1 MTPLRVCKNPAHRDA
16 KGKLIVRHPE
26 TLREYPDDVFE
37 MSAADSV
44 NPAVRRLFASHHD
57 AVPTGFR
64 GLPGGVF
71 GDLLVVVDEA
81 TSTTKK
87 GPNK

>member
-1 MTPLRVCKNPAHRDA
+1 MTLRVCKNPARA
-16 KGKLIVRHPE
+16 VGGKLVVVHPA
-26 TLREYPDDVFE
+26 TRREYPDGVFE

-57 AVPTGFR
+57 ALPPGFH

-71 GDLLVVVDEA
+71 GDLLVVVEE
-81 TSTTKK
+81 TTGTTKK
-87 GPNK
+87 GSSK